1 MCPNKKKLQTIFKF
15 FVFCPSLIENT
26 RAWRLVLRLQI
37 YIIFMVIRS
46 ILSFNVQDAIFI
58 YVLSFSDLTLL
69 YGEKSRDESGNY
81 CKIVIFESVII
92 D

>member
-1 MCPNKKKLQTIFKF
+1 
-15 FVFCPSLIENT
+15 
-26 RAWRLVLRLQI
+26 
-37 YIIFMVIRS
+37 MVIRS